1 MESPEPHRWHLRG
14 IVADSTGGFLSSAV
28 TDPRL
33 LIIADAHIGGA
44 PPEIESALLDFLDA
58 APSLGT
64 ALLVVGDL
72 FEFWFAYARAIPRRG
87 FPVAAAL
94 ARLARVMPVSMVGGN
109 HDRWGKSFW
118 SEDVGVQYAR
128 RDLRTSVGRRRIVAL
143 HGDGLTERPGRSA
156 WTHRVIGHPITSAA
170 FGVLHPDLGF
180 RLVDR
185 FSFLLSRAQTPAER
199 LLYASRQRRW
209 AEAQVVEDPSMELL
223 VLGHSHVPA
232 LTEPAPGRFYL
243 NPGAWLD
250 GGRYAV
256 VTEASIELRTFIPE
270 APLPHPTGAPQ

>member
-1 MESPEPHRWHLRG
+1 MTE
-14 IVADSTGGFLSSAV
+14 
-28 TDPRL
+28 PRL
-33 LIIADAHIGGA
+33 LVIADAHIGGA
-44 PPEIESALLDFLDA
+44 PPDTEAALLDFLDA

-109 HDRWGKSFW
+109 HDRWGKAFW
-118 SEDVGVQYAR
+118 NEDVGLRYAR
-128 RDLRTSVGRRRIVAL
+128 RELRIDIGTRRVVAL
-143 HGDGLTERPGRSA
+143 HGDGITERPGRSS
-156 WTHRVIGHPITSAA
+156 WTHRVVGHPMTSAV
-170 FGVLHPDLGF
+170 FGLLHPDLGF

-185 FSFLLSRAQTPAER
+185 CSFLLSRTQTPAER
-199 LLYASRQRRW
+199 LHYAAGQRTW
-209 AEAQVVEDPSMELL
+209 ADARVVADPSIDVL
-223 VLGHSHVPA
+223 VMGHSHVSA

-250 GGRYAV
+250 QGSYAV
-256 VTEASIELRTFIPE
+256 VTDAAIELRTFIPA
-270 APLPHPTGAPQ
+270 APPRPPTVAPR